1 MKILFIGDIVGRPGR
16 RAVLSGLNRL
26 LVDEQID
33 LAIANCE
40 NAAAGFGVTGKIA
53 DHCSTRAC
61 TCLRPAIT
69 SGTSARCLPIWSMS
83 PGCCGPTII
92 PTRPVAGCT

>member
-16 RAVLSGLNRL
+16 RAVFSSLRRL
-26 LVDEQID
+26 LVDEEID

-53 DHCSTRAC
+53 DQLLDAGLHVLTSGNHIWDKREVLAYLEGEPRL
-61 TCLRPAIT
+61 LRP
-69 SGTSARCLPIWSMS
+69 PS
-83 PGCCGPTII
+83 PSQ
-92 PTRPVAGCT
+92 